1 VHFDFFYRED
11 AKMMT
16 DYLIKDIRYN
26 NMGELFKDTLPH
38 TEWIREQ
45 PDFDESF
52 LFPDYIVLKEHEFIE
67 SLFRKLLYEHSHKN
81 IAYEIK
87 CKAILLNIFAE
98 IIQQLFE
105 DKNIKTNY
113 SNFKIFYKMINYIEK
128 NYFEKIT
135 LSDLENIAG
144 LSGDY
149 ISRIFKEKTTYSAI
163 EYINYYR
170 IKKAKD
176 LFVHEDLKISDVAS
190 MVGFD
195 DICYFSKVFKK
206 YEGVSPKKYC
216 KINFSR

>member
-1 VHFDFFYRED
+1 
-11 AKMMT
+11 
-16 DYLIKDIRYN
+16 
-26 NMGELFKDTLPH
+26 
-38 TEWIREQ
+38 
-45 PDFDESF
+45 
-52 LFPDYIVLKEHEFIE
+52 
-67 SLFRKLLYEHSHKN
+67 
-81 IAYEIK
+81 
-87 CKAILLNIFAE
+87 
-98 IIQQLFE
+98 
-105 DKNIKTNY
+105 
-113 SNFKIFYKMINYIEK
+113 MINYIEK

-206 YEGVSPKKYC
+206 
-216 KINFSR
+216 